1 MDICNTQTACMP
13 HESLLHAMH
22 GLQHLGELAEES
34 VVNSKL
40 VFDKINICYSCTI
53 YIITQW
59 YKPCILITASMLN
72 HIDYGLYVYA
82 W

>member
-40 VFDKINICYSCTI
+40 VFDKINICYNSCTI

-59 YKPCILITASMLN
+59 YKQTM
-72 HIDYGLYVYA
+72 HIDYGKYA
-82 W
+82 KPH